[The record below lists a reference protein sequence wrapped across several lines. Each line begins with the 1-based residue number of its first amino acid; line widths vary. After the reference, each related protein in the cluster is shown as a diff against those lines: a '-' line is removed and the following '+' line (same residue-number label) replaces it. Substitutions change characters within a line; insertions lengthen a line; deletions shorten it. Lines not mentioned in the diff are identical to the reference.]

1 MRVLRFLFR
10 GLGRSY
16 VAGALLVT
24 ALTGHV
30 VVFASTALL
39 AQWVDL
45 SGAEFGRIVAVSQGF
60 TLLENL
66 LSLAYSWRRLEP
78 ARRWIAGGRERDAD
92 AWHSLLV
99 LPRLYMRRA
108 QVVASLLTVVPI
120 SAFVA
125 YEVDAS
131 WLGFL
136 ALLAASYVVLLYSG
150 IWQILIIELLL
161 RPAVEAASSGLTE
174 KVAGEAGGIPL
185 RFKLF
190 ACIPLANVGTGL
202 VVAGLSSD
210 RKGGL
215 DELGL
220 DVAFAVGIAFT
231 VSLGLTLLLASS
243 ILGPLRALITATRR
257 VAQHELDQPVPVT
270 STDETGELTESF
282 NDMVKAVAERE
293 KLREAFGTF
302 VDPELAQRV
311 LKEGTAI
318 EGEEVDV
325 SVLFLDVRGF
335 TSLSEESDAREVVAE
350 LNELFEVAVPI
361 VLKHGGHI
369 DKFIGDGFVAVFGA
383 PDRHPDHAKR
393 AVRAACEIAETLAE
407 RDAPLRI
414 GIGVNTGRV
423 IAGTVGGGGRL
434 DFTVIGDAVNTAA
447 RVERVTR
454 ETGDTVL
461 ITEATRAELDGD
473 GDGWQERPAVELE
486 GKREPVKVYAP
497 ATSERTVTA
506 K

>member
-10 GLGRSY
+10 TFGRWYLG
-16 VAGALLVT
+16 GALLVT
-24 ALTGHV
+24 MLSTHV
-30 VVFASTALL
+30 IVFGSIALL
-39 AQWVDL
+39 ALWVDL
-45 SGAEFGRIVAVSQGF
+45 SGAEFGRIVAVSQGAV
-60 TLLENL
+60 LLENL
-66 LSLAYSWRRLEP
+66 LTLAYSWRQLEP
-78 ARRWIAGGRERDAD
+78 ARRWLRGKDDHAD
-92 AWHSLLV
+92 AWRALLTLPRLQLRRTEIVASVVSVIPVCSYIAFELGSSLLGLLV
-99 LPRLYMRRA
+99 L
-108 QVVASLLTVVPI
+108 
-120 SAFVA
+120 
-125 YEVDAS
+125 
-131 WLGFL
+131 
-136 ALLAASYVVLLYSG
+136 LAAAYVVLMYG
-150 IWQILIIELLL
+150 AIWRILILELLL
-161 RPAVEAASSGLTE
+161 RPGVEAASSGLTE
-174 KVAGEAGGIPL
+174 RVAGKAGGVPL

-202 VVAGLSSD
+202 AVAGLSSD
-210 RKGGL
+210 GKSGL
-215 DELGL
+215 SELGL
-220 DVAFAVGIAFT
+220 DVAIAVGVAFT
-231 VSLGLTLLLASS
+231 ASLALTALLASS
-243 ILGPLRALITATRR
+243 ILGPLRELINAARR
-257 VAQHELDQPVPVT
+257 VAQDQLDQPVPVT

-302 VDPELAQRV
+302 VDPELAERV
-311 LKEGTAI
+311 LDEGTAI
-318 EGEEVDV
+318 EGEEVEV

-335 TSLSEESDAREVVAE
+335 TSLSEDSDARDVVAE
-350 LNELFEVAVPI
+350 LNNLFEVAVPI

-447 RVERVTR
+447 RVERLTR

-461 ITEATRAELDGD
+461 ITDATRAQLDGD

-497 ATSERTVTA
+497 AAAVASPGARA
-506 K
+506 